1 MLILTG
7 IFGINAEARE
17 GTTILPGIYL
27 QNMDLS
33 GKTEEEAEAVAED
46 YVEGLLQKNI
56 TLNMVNDNSVTITPG
71 DIGFYWSNPEVIG
84 EAASIGRKGNIIE

>member
-1 MLILTG
+1 MKKIVRNILSLCGMLILTG

-33 GKTEEEAEAVAED
+33 GKTE
-46 YVEGLLQKNI
+46 
-56 TLNMVNDNSVTITPG
+56 
-71 DIGFYWSNPEVIG
+71 
-84 EAASIGRKGNIIE
+84 

>member
-1 MLILTG
+1 MKKFVRNILSLCGMLILTG

-33 GKTEEEAEAVAED
+33 GKTKRPR
-46 YVEGLLQKNI
+46 LWQRIIL
-56 TLNMVNDNSVTITPG
+56 MV
-71 DIGFYWSNPEVIG
+71 FC
-84 EAASIGRKGNIIE
+84 RKILP